1 MNLEPR
7 SGTPAGTSGGGSAA
21 HRPGRAA
28 AAGTVLAAALLL
40 SACGSAEAPTDPAA
54 ATSSV
59 TTAPTGTPT
68 ASGSA
73 SSPAGTITV
82 PAYYAGR
89 TGMEG
94 GLEVALYREFH
105 DVPSAGDPVST
116 ALREMLRA
124 PRDPDYFV
132 PWPEGT
138 EVLSVERMQDL
149 VTVDLSAEAATAPE
163 GAGEDLAQAALQQVV
178 HTVTAADPSVAGVQL
193 LIDGSRVPDLWGLG
207 AHAGEALARAQ
218 ASEVLGPVWV
228 LEPAQGAEV
237 TSPVTLGGEA
247 SVFEATVGWE
257 VLDASGAVVADGFT
271 TAAEGAPGRGAWSV
285 QVPLEP
291 GEHTVRAFSTSA
303 RDGSVIAVDSKDVTV
318 TG

>member
-1 MNLEPR
+1 MNRVPQ
-7 SGTPAGTSGGGSAA
+7 SGTPAATPGGRSAA
-21 HRPGRAA
+21 HRPGRAG
-28 AAGTVLAAALLL
+28 AAGTALAAALLL
-40 SACGSAEAPTDPAA
+40 SACGSAEAPAGPAA
-54 ATSSV
+54 ATSTA
-59 TTAPTGTPT
+59 TTTGTPT
-68 ASGSA
+68 GSGTST
-73 SSPAGTITV
+73 SPAGTITV

-116 ALREMLRA
+116 ALREMLQP

-138 EVLSVERMQDL
+138 EVLGVERMQDL
-149 VTVDLSAEAATAPE
+149 VTVELSAEAATAPP
-163 GAGEDLAQAALQQVV
+163 GAGEDQAQAALQQVV

-193 LIDGSRVPDLWGLG
+193 MIDGSRVPDLWGLG
-207 AHAGEALARAQ
+207 AHAGEALARAE
-218 ASEVLGPVWV
+218 ASSVLGPVWV
-228 LEPAQGAEV
+228 LGPAQGAEV

-285 QVPLEP
+285 EVPLGP
-291 GEHTVRAFSTSA
+291 GEHTVRAFSVSA
-303 RDGSVIAVDSKDVTV
+303 RDGSVVAVDSKDVTV
-318 TG
+318 AG